1 MGWGRKL
8 AMDHPAFDVTK
19 LIDEQKVGAFT
30 LRVVIISFV
39 VMLFDGYDLL
49 AASYGAPALVADWH
63 IQPAQLGPMFS
74 ASPFGMVFGAP
85 LLGWL
90 GDRFGRRRA
99 IILGALLFGCFSLA
113 CATATSIPELMVLRF
128 MTGIGLG
135 GMMPNITALNAEF
148 APQRLRATLV
158 VVMFSGVAA
167 GSTLPGLAVAALPG
181 YGWQGLYVIGGIVPL
196 IITCVI
202 YLWLPESIKFLTLK
216 NPEGAQTRIA
226 DIVRQVRPD
235 LTITPDTVFV
245 SAESRG
251 FTSVPVAELF
261 QGGLKWITPLLWSLF
276 VINLMVNYF
285 LYSWM
290 PIVFRTGGFSSSQA
304 ALTTACYYVG
314 GVLGGVVVSR
324 FIDRRGLVP
333 VTLFFLAGCFFVS
346 AIGIPGLPTFAV
358 STFVFF
364 GGFCVLGVQLGLN
377 AASGLIYPTR
387 IRASGAGWAM
397 GIGRFG
403 GIMGPML
410 GAWLISMKLPTF
422 KLFLAPAV
430 PLAVGAFVCFVL
442 VQFCRRRFQGDQLN
456 DAILATQAAG

>member
-1 MGWGRKL
+1 
-8 AMDHPAFDVTK
+8 MDHPTFDVTK
-19 LIDEQKVGAFT
+19 LVDEQKVGAFT
-30 LRVVIISFV
+30 IRVVIISFV

-63 IQPAQLGPMFS
+63 IRPAQLGPIFS
-74 ASPFGMVFGAP
+74 ASPFGMVLGAP

-113 CATATSIPELMVLRF
+113 CATAMSIPELMVFRF

-196 IITCVI
+196 ILAGII
-202 YLWLPESIKFLTLK
+202 YLCLPESIKFLTLK
-216 NPEGAQTRIA
+216 NPKSAQARIA
-226 DIVRQVRPD
+226 DIVRQLRPD
-235 LTITPDTVFV
+235 LTITPDTVFI
-245 SAESRG
+245 STERRSS
-251 FTSVPVAELF
+251 TSIPVAELF

-276 VINLMVNYF
+276 VINLMINYF

-290 PIVFRTGGFSSSQA
+290 PIVFRGSGFSSSQA

-333 VTLFFLAGCFFVS
+333 VTLFFLAGCVFVS
-346 AIGIPGLPTFAV
+346 AIGIPELPAFAV
-358 STFVFF
+358 SIFVFF

-430 PLAVGAFVCFVL
+430 PLAVGALVCFVL
-442 VQFCRRRFQGDQLN
+442 VQLCRRRFRGDQLN
-456 DAILATQAAG
+456 DAALAT